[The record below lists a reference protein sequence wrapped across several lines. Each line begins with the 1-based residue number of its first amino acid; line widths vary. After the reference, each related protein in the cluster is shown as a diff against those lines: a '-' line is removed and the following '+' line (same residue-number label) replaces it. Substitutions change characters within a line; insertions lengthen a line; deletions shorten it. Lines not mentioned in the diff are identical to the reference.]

1 MSRAVKGLRFYPTC
15 KLTRI
20 ISSCRGHSIP
30 GSESKDRQLLIAAE
44 IARAAEF
51 APAPRA
57 SLFLERHEDRVT
69 SESV

>member
-57 SLFLERHEDRVT
+57 SLTFPRETQRRLGDI
-69 SESV
+69 